1 MQFRRLNSLPPLTE
15 KKITMVS
22 TTSAA
27 PAKSA
32 NDVADQ
38 AAKSARQRDPL
49 HATHGQR
56 IAGPALGQDPRA
68 ARHRGAGD
76 RHLASEAETLA
87 RRGLDTMRE
96 RSAQFRESAVRVS
109 DNTVGY
115 IKDEPVKA
123 ILIAAATGAAL
134 MALVSLLSRS
144 SRDDS
149 TS

>member
-1 MQFRRLNSLPPLTE
+1 
-15 KKITMVS
+15 MVS

-38 AAKSARQRDPL
+38 AARSADSAIRSTQRLANESLDQL
-49 HATHGQR
+49 SDKIHELRDTAV
-56 IAGPALGQDPRA
+56 PAINR
-68 ARHRGAGD
+68 
-76 RHLASEAETLA
+76 LASEAETLA

-96 RSAQFRESAVRVS
+96 RSAQIRDRAVRVS

-115 IKDEPVKA
+115 IKDEPVKSM
-123 ILIAAATGAAL
+123 LIAAATGAVL

-144 SRDDS
+144 RDD
-149 TS
+149 

>member
-1 MQFRRLNSLPPLTE
+1 
-15 KKITMVS
+15 MVS

-38 AAKSARQRDPL
+38 AARSADSAIRSTQRLANESLDQL
-49 HATHGQR
+49 SDKIHELRDTAV
-56 IAGPALGQDPRA
+56 PAINR
-68 ARHRGAGD
+68 
-76 RHLASEAETLA
+76 LASEAETLA

-96 RSAQFRESAVRVS
+96 RSAQIRDRAVRVS

-115 IKDEPVKA
+115 IKDEPVKSM
-123 ILIAAATGAAL
+123 LIAAATGAAL

-144 SRDDS
+144 RDD
-149 TS
+149 

>member
-1 MQFRRLNSLPPLTE
+1 
-15 KKITMVS
+15 MVS

-38 AAKSARQRDPL
+38 AAKSADSAIRSTQRMANESLDQL
-49 HATHGQR
+49 SDKIHELRDTAV
-56 IAGPALGQDPRA
+56 PAINR
-68 ARHRGAGD
+68 
-76 RHLASEAETLA
+76 LASEAETLA

-96 RSAQFRESAVRVS
+96 RSAQIRDRAVRVS

-115 IKDEPVKA
+115 IKDEPVKSM
-123 ILIAAATGAAL
+123 LIAAATGAAL

-144 SRDDS
+144 SRDD
-149 TS
+149 

>member
-1 MQFRRLNSLPPLTE
+1 
-15 KKITMVS
+15 MVS

-38 AAKSARQRDPL
+38 AARSADSAIRSTQRLANESLDQL
-49 HATHGQR
+49 SDKIHELRDTAV
-56 IAGPALGQDPRA
+56 PAINR
-68 ARHRGAGD
+68 
-76 RHLASEAETLA
+76 LASEAETLA

-96 RSAQFRESAVRVS
+96 RSAQIRESAVRVS

-115 IKDEPVKA
+115 IKDEPVKSM
-123 ILIAAATGAAL
+123 LIAAATGAAL

-144 SRDDS
+144 RDD
-149 TS
+149 